1 MEEEATRSYGRAAH
15 AAMAIFV
22 VVAASFIGNAATM
35 PNIPTWYAEIQKPW
49 FTPPNWLFGPV
60 WTLLFTGLIAAFY
73 RILRLDPQTP
83 ERRRAILIF
92 IVQITCNALWSIA
105 FFGLRSPGLGLVVI
119 VFLWSS
125 IVANMIA
132 FRRLDRLSF
141 WAFPPYLAW
150 VTFAGVLNLAIY
162 QIN

>member
-1 MEEEATRSYGRAAH
+1 MEEGPRSYGRAAH
-15 AAMAIFV
+15 AAIAICV
-22 VVAASFIGNAATM
+22 VFAASFIGNAATM

-60 WTLLFTGLIAAFY
+60 WTLLFTALIVAFY
-73 RILRLDPQTP
+73 RILRVDPQTP
-83 ERRRAILIF
+83 GRRRAIIIF
-92 IVQITCNALWSIA
+92 VVQIAFNALWSIA
-105 FFGLRSPGLGLVVI
+105 FFGMRSPGLGLVVI

-132 FRRLDRLSF
+132 FRRLDRLSS

-150 VTFAGVLNLAIY
+150 VSFAGALNLAIY
-162 QIN
+162 MMN

>member
-1 MEEEATRSYGRAAH
+1 MEEVTQSYGRAAH
-15 AAMAIFV
+15 AAIAICV
-22 VVAASFIGNAATM
+22 VFAASFIGNAATM
-35 PNIPTWYAEIQKPW
+35 PNIPTWYADIQKPW

-60 WTLLFTGLIAAFY
+60 WTLLFTGLIVSFY

-83 ERRRAILIF
+83 GRRRAIIIF
-92 IVQITCNALWSIA
+92 IVQIAFNALWSIT

-150 VTFAGVLNLAIY
+150 VTFAGALNLAIY
-162 QIN
+162 LIN

>member
-1 MEEEATRSYGRAAH
+1 MEEEQKSYGRAAH
-15 AAMAIFV
+15 AAIAICV
-22 VVAASFIGNAATM
+22 VFAASFIGNAATM

-60 WTLLFTGLIAAFY
+60 WTLLFTALIVAFY

-83 ERRRAILIF
+83 GRQRAIIIF
-92 IVQITCNALWSIA
+92 VIQITCNALWSIA
-105 FFGLRSPGLGLVVI
+105 FFGMRSPGLGLVVI

-150 VTFAGVLNLAIY
+150 VTFAGALNLAIFMM
-162 QIN
+162 N

>member
-1 MEEEATRSYGRAAH
+1 MEEGPRSYGRAAH
-15 AAMAIFV
+15 AAMAIGV
-22 VVAASFIGNAATM
+22 VFTASFIGNAATM

-60 WTLLFTGLIAAFY
+60 WTLLFTALIVAFY

-83 ERRRAILIF
+83 GRGRAIMIF
-92 IVQITCNALWSIA
+92 VVQIACNALWSIA
-105 FFGLRSPGLGLVVI
+105 FFGMRSPGLGLVVI

-132 FRRLDRLSF
+132 FRRLDRLSS

-150 VTFAGVLNLAIY
+150 VSFAGALNLAIFMM
-162 QIN
+162 N

>member
-1 MEEEATRSYGRAAH
+1 MEHVSRSYGWAAH
-15 AAMAIFV
+15 AGVAICV
-22 VVAASFIGNAATM
+22 VFAASFIGNAATM

-60 WTLLFTGLIAAFY
+60 WTLLFTGLIVAFY

-83 ERRRAILIF
+83 ERGRAIIIF
-92 IVQITCNALWSIA
+92 VVQITFNALWSIA
-105 FFGLRSPGLGLVVI
+105 FFGMRSPGLGLVVI

-150 VTFAGVLNLAIY
+150 VTFAGALNLAIY
-162 QIN
+162 LIN

>member
-1 MEEEATRSYGRAAH
+1 MEEVPRSYGRAAH
-15 AAMAIFV
+15 AAIAIGV
-22 VVAASFIGNAATM
+22 VFAASFIGNAATM
-35 PNIPTWYAEIQKPW
+35 PNIPTWYAQIQKPW

-60 WTLLFTGLIAAFY
+60 WTLLFTALIVAFY
-73 RILRLDPQTP
+73 RILRLDPLTP
-83 ERRRAILIF
+83 GRRRAIIIF
-92 IVQITCNALWSIA
+92 VVQIVCNALWSIA

-150 VTFAGVLNLAIY
+150 VSFAGALNLAIFMM
-162 QIN
+162 N

>member
-1 MEEEATRSYGRAAH
+1 
-15 AAMAIFV
+15 MAIGV
-22 VVAASFIGNAATM
+22 VFTASFIGNAATM

-60 WTLLFTGLIAAFY
+60 WTLLFTALIVAFY
-73 RILRLDPQTP
+73 RILRLDPLTP
-83 ERRRAILIF
+83 GRGRAIIIF
-92 IVQITCNALWSIA
+92 VIQITCNALWSIA
-105 FFGLRSPGLGLVVI
+105 FFGMRSPGLGLVVI

-132 FRRLDRLSF
+132 FRRLDRLSS

-150 VTFAGVLNLAIY
+150 VSFAGALNLAIY
-162 QIN
+162 LIN

>member
-1 MEEEATRSYGRAAH
+1 MEEATRSYGRAAH
-15 AAMAIFV
+15 AAMAISV
-22 VVAASFIGNAATM
+22 VFAASFIGNAATM

-60 WTLLFTGLIAAFY
+60 WTLLFTGLIVAFY

-83 ERRRAILIF
+83 GRRRAILIF

-105 FFGLRSPGLGLVVI
+105 FFGMRSPGLGLVVI

-150 VTFAGVLNLAIY
+150 VTFAGALNLAIY
-162 QIN
+162 LIN

>member
-1 MEEEATRSYGRAAH
+1 MEEATRSYGRAAH
-15 AAMAIFV
+15 AAMAISV
-22 VVAASFIGNAATM
+22 VFAASFIGNAATM

-60 WTLLFTGLIAAFY
+60 WTLLFTGLIVAFY

-83 ERRRAILIF
+83 ERGRAIIIF
-92 IVQITCNALWSIA
+92 VVQITFNALWSIA
-105 FFGLRSPGLGLVVI
+105 FFGMRSPGLGLVVI

-150 VTFAGVLNLAIY
+150 VTFAGALNLAIY
-162 QIN
+162 LIN

>member
-1 MEEEATRSYGRAAH
+1 MEEGPRSYGRAAH
-15 AAMAIFV
+15 AAMAVGV
-22 VVAASFIGNAATM
+22 VFAASFIGNAATM

-60 WTLLFTGLIAAFY
+60 WTLLFTALIVAFY
-73 RILRLDPQTP
+73 RILRLDPLTP
-83 ERRRAILIF
+83 GRGRAIMIF
-92 IVQITCNALWSIA
+92 VVQIACNALWSIA
-105 FFGLRSPGLGLVVI
+105 FFGMRSPGLGLVVI

-132 FRRLDRLSF
+132 FRRLDRLSS

-150 VTFAGVLNLAIY
+150 VSFAGALNLAIFMM
-162 QIN
+162 N

>member
-1 MEEEATRSYGRAAH
+1 
-15 AAMAIFV
+15 MAIGV
-22 VVAASFIGNAATM
+22 VFTASFIGNAATM

-60 WTLLFTGLIAAFY
+60 WTLLFTALIVAFY
-73 RILRLDPQTP
+73 RILRLDPLTP
-83 ERRRAILIF
+83 GRQRAIIIF
-92 IVQITCNALWSIA
+92 VIQIACNTLWSIA
-105 FFGLRSPGLGLVVI
+105 FFGMRSPGLGLVVI

-132 FRRLDRLSF
+132 FRRLDRLSS

-150 VTFAGVLNLAIY
+150 VSFAGALNLAIY
-162 QIN
+162 MMN

>member
-60 WTLLFTGLIAAFY
+60 WTLLFTALIVAFY

>member
-1 MEEEATRSYGRAAH
+1 MEEEQKSYGRAAH
-15 AAMAIFV
+15 AAIAICV
-22 VVAASFIGNAATM
+22 VFAASFIGNAATM

-60 WTLLFTGLIAAFY
+60 WTLLFTALIVAFY
-73 RILRLDPQTP
+73 RILRLDPLTP
-83 ERRRAILIF
+83 GRGRAIIIF
-92 IVQITCNALWSIA
+92 VIQITCNALWSIA
-105 FFGLRSPGLGLVVI
+105 FFGMRSPGLGLVVI

-150 VTFAGVLNLAIY
+150 VGFAGALNLAIY
-162 QIN
+162 LIN

>member
-1 MEEEATRSYGRAAH
+1 MEEATRSYGRAAH
-15 AAMAIFV
+15 AAIAICV
-22 VVAASFIGNAATM
+22 VFAASFIGNAATM

-60 WTLLFTGLIAAFY
+60 WTLLFTALIVAFY

-83 ERRRAILIF
+83 GRRRAIIIF
-92 IVQITCNALWSIA
+92 IVQIAFNALWSIA
-105 FFGLRSPGLGLVVI
+105 FFGMRSPGLGLVVI

-125 IVANMIA
+125 IVVNMIA
-132 FRRLDRLSF
+132 FRRLDRLSS

-150 VTFAGVLNLAIY
+150 VTFAGALNLAIY

>member
-1 MEEEATRSYGRAAH
+1 
-15 AAMAIFV
+15 MAIGV
-22 VVAASFIGNAATM
+22 VFAASFIGNAATM

-60 WTLLFTGLIAAFY
+60 WTLLFTALIVAFY

-83 ERRRAILIF
+83 GRGRAVIIF
-92 IVQITCNALWSIA
+92 VVQITCNALWSIA
-105 FFGLRSPGLGLVVI
+105 FFGMRSPGLGLVVI

-132 FRRLDRLSF
+132 FRRLDRLSS

-150 VTFAGVLNLAIY
+150 VSFAGALNLAIFMM
-162 QIN
+162 N

>member
-60 WTLLFTGLIAAFY
+60 WTLLFTALIVAFY

-150 VTFAGVLNLAIY
+150 VTFAGILNLAIY

>member
-60 WTLLFTGLIAAFY
+60 WTLLFTGLIVAFY

-125 IVANMIA
+125 IMANMIA

-150 VTFAGVLNLAIY
+150 VTFAGILNLAIY

>member
-1 MEEEATRSYGRAAH
+1 MEEATRSYGRAAH
-15 AAMAIFV
+15 AAMAIGV
-22 VVAASFIGNAATM
+22 VFAASLIGNAATM

-60 WTLLFTGLIAAFY
+60 WTLLFTGLIVAFY
-73 RILRLDPQTP
+73 RILRLDPLTP
-83 ERRRAILIF
+83 GRRRAIIIF
-92 IVQITCNALWSIA
+92 IAQIAFNALWSIA
-105 FFGLRSPGLGLVVI
+105 FFGMRSPGLGLVVI

-150 VTFAGVLNLAIY
+150 VTFAGALNLAIY